1 MEFVKTDCF
10 DKETSDFKVV
20 VHGKLKSIFFVGVY
34 TFDIDCFYWHK
45 LFVYENGKKR
55 RPTLVE
61 LDKIEKEI
69 LSYYDED
76 GDLDV

>member
-1 MEFVKTDCF
+1 MELIKTNCF

-20 VHGKLKSIFFVGVY
+20 VYGKLKNLFVVGVY

-55 RPTLVE
+55 RPNQVE
-61 LDKIEKEI
+61 VRQIEAEI
-69 LSYYDED
+69 LSYYSEVDY
-76 GDLDV
+76 DV

>member
-10 DKETSDFKVV
+10 DKETSDFKVA
-20 VHGKLKSIFFVGVY
+20 VHGNLKNLFVVGVY
-34 TFDIDCFYWHK
+34 SFDIDCFYWHK

-61 LDKIEKEI
+61 LDKIEKEV
-69 LSYYDED
+69 LSYYKED